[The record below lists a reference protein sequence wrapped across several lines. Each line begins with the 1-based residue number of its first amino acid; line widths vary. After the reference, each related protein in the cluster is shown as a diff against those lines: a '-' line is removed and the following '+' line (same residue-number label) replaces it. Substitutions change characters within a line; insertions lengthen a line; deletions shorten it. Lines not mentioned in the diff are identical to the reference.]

1 MRWASRSRSCSPRSI
16 TIRSKRSGAWTS
28 SSPRPRR
35 RTMKRANCCASSTS
49 PSRPKQKRRPR
60 KRRLE
65 NLSHG
70 ETEFREQERASQEA
84 RRETAA
90 KRAKLKAIANDTSVD
105 ETERLIARLK
115 LAELPRNG
123 NPTRVRNRC
132 ELTGRS
138 RAYYRKFRLS
148 RIMLREL
155 ANKGL
160 IPGVI
165 KSSW

>member
-1 MRWASRSRSCSPRSI
+1 MAKLSSI
-16 TIRSKRSGAWTS
+16 NKNE
-28 SSPRPRR
+28 RR
-35 RTMKRANCCASSTS
+35 KKLVQQN
-49 PSRPKQKRRPR
+49 
-60 KRRLE
+60 
-65 NLSHG
+65 
-70 ETEFREQERASQEA
+70 
-84 RRETAA
+84 AA
-90 KRAKLKAIANDTSVD
+90 KYAKLKAIADEESKD

-115 LAELPRNG
+115 MAELPRNG

>member
-1 MRWASRSRSCSPRSI
+1 M
-16 TIRSKRSGAWTS
+16 
-28 SSPRPRR
+28 
-35 RTMKRANCCASSTS
+35 
-49 PSRPKQKRRPR
+49 
-60 KRRLE
+60 
-65 NLSHG
+65 
-70 ETEFREQERASQEA
+70 
-84 RRETAA
+84 
-90 KRAKLKAIANDTSVD
+90 AKLSSINKNERRKKLVQKYASKYEKLKSIANDETKD

-115 LAELPRNG
+115 MAEIPRNA

-132 ELTGRS
+132 EITGRS

-160 IPGVI
+160 IPGVT

>member
-1 MRWASRSRSCSPRSI
+1 MAKLSSI
-16 TIRSKRSGAWTS
+16 NKNE
-28 SSPRPRR
+28 RR
-35 RTMKRANCCASSTS
+35 KKLVAQN
-49 PSRPKQKRRPR
+49 
-60 KRRLE
+60 
-65 NLSHG
+65 
-70 ETEFREQERASQEA
+70 
-84 RRETAA
+84 AA
-90 KRAKLKAIANDTSVD
+90 KYAKLKAIANDESKN

-115 LAELPRNG
+115 MAELPRNG

-160 IPGVI
+160 IPGVV

>member
-1 MRWASRSRSCSPRSI
+1 MAKLSSINKNERRKKLVLKFAS
-16 TIRSKRSGAWTS
+16 KY
-28 SSPRPRR
+28 
-35 RTMKRANCCASSTS
+35 
-49 PSRPKQKRRPR
+49 
-60 KRRLE
+60 
-65 NLSHG
+65 
-70 ETEFREQERASQEA
+70 
-84 RRETAA
+84 
-90 KRAKLKAIANDTSVD
+90 AKLKAIADD
-105 ETERLIARLK
+105 ESRDDTERLIARLK
-115 LAELPRNG
+115 LAEVPRNG

>member
-1 MRWASRSRSCSPRSI
+1 MAKLSSI
-16 TIRSKRSGAWTS
+16 NK
-28 SSPRPRR
+28 
-35 RTMKRANCCASSTS
+35 NEH
-49 PSRPKQKRRPR
+49 R
-60 KRRLE
+60 KKLVAK
-65 NLSHG
+65 N
-70 ETEFREQERASQEA
+70 
-84 RRETAA
+84 AA
-90 KRAKLKAIANDTSVD
+90 KYAKLKEIANDESRD

-115 LAELPRNG
+115 MAELPRNG
-123 NPTRVRNRC
+123 NPTRIRNRC

>member
-1 MRWASRSRSCSPRSI
+1 MAKLSSI
-16 TIRSKRSGAWTS
+16 NKNE
-28 SSPRPRR
+28 RR
-35 RTMKRANCCASSTS
+35 KKLVLKN
-49 PSRPKQKRRPR
+49 
-60 KRRLE
+60 
-65 NLSHG
+65 
-70 ETEFREQERASQEA
+70 
-84 RRETAA
+84 AA
-90 KRAKLKAIANDTSVD
+90 KYAKLKEISNDETRD
-105 ETERLIARLK
+105 ETERVIARLK
-115 LAELPRNG
+115 MAELPRNG

-148 RIMLREL
+148 RIMLRDL